1 MIDTVLRVETP
12 EGIDL
17 GIRPAG
23 PVARGLALA
32 MDFSVRQG
40 LSLAVGLPLVVAGE
54 AGLGLWMLLAFGM
67 EWLYPVAF
75 EVLARGQT
83 PGKRAVGLRVVN
95 LDGTP
100 VVPSAS
106 VVRNLLLA
114 ADLLPFFYLTG
125 VVAMLCNA
133 RFQRLGDLA
142 AGTLVVHVGSGESGQ
157 EAAFADD
164 LGTAPPPLPLLPEE
178 ERAVVHLAE
187 RLGELSPER
196 VDELAAL
203 LEPLTGDGRSDSL
216 LRIANGLAGRG

>member
-1 MIDTVLRVETP
+1 MIDTVFRVETP

-23 PVARGLALA
+23 PAARGLALA
-32 MDFSVRQG
+32 MDVGIRQS
-40 LSLAVGLPLVVAGE
+40 LSLAIGIPLFVAGE
-54 AGLGLWMLLAFGM
+54 AGLGLWLVVVFAM
-67 EWLYPVAF
+67 EWFYPVLF
-75 EVLARGQT
+75 EVFARGQT

-100 VVPSAS
+100 VAPSAS

-114 ADLLPFFYLTG
+114 ADLLPVFYLAG
-125 VVAMLCNA
+125 LVSMLCSV

-142 AGTLVVHVGSGESGQ
+142 AGTLVIHVGADEQGVAPTD
-157 EAAFADD
+157 EADW
-164 LGTAPPPLPLLPEE
+164 GSAPPPLPLLPDE

-187 RLGELSPER
+187 RRGELTDER
-196 VDELAAL
+196 VDELAAVL
-203 LEPLTGDGRSDSL
+203 APLTGDGSARSL